1 MAKKDR
7 REREAERVIA
17 ATAEA
22 DQDAAAP
29 DVASEPEAEIG
40 VMAAEEEAAM
50 LGRLSPLE
58 RAMLAF
64 KLEPRHVLGSRVFDR
79 DGVVGVAITT
89 CGGRRL
95 VWPDDVGKPELSPME
110 KGDAVPAP
118 PRAGFF
124 AARK

>member
-7 REREAERVIA
+7 RERETERVIA
-17 ATAEA
+17 ATAVA
-22 DQDAAAP
+22 DQDAETPEVAP
-29 DVASEPEAEIG
+29 EPEADE

-110 KGDAVPAP
+110 KGDAVPTP
-118 PRAGFF
+118 PRAGIF

>member
-7 REREAERVIA
+7 RERETERVIA
-17 ATAEA
+17 ATAVA
-22 DQDAAAP
+22 DQDAETPEVAP
-29 DVASEPEAEIG
+29 EPEADE